1 MTASFAH
8 LHLHSQYSILDGAI
22 PITPLMA
29 HLRANGMEAAAIT
42 DHGNLFGAVEFSEAA
57 RAAGVRPIIGCEVYV
72 AQTSR
77 FDRDPETGGFNG
89 INHLILLAMDETG
102 YANLVRLVSKGY
114 LEGFYYK
121 PRIDLELLRAHHEGL
136 IATTGCLSGMAPS
149 AILRGK
155 TREAW
160 ERVEQFAALFCDRFY
175 LELQRHGI
183 PEQEIVN
190 RELLKMHEEL
200 RLPLLATNDCHYLH
214 AHDAHPHEAL
224 LCVQTGKTLDD
235 PKRFRFQGSGFYV
248 KDPRE
253 MLEVFAD
260 VPQALRGTLEL
271 AERCR
276 FELPLGRIE
285 LPEFRVP
292 AGETLESHLRKLA
305 EAGLA
310 ERLTGDPERP
320 LPAGAEEYRQRL
332 AYELDVIARCG
343 YAGYFLIVWDLI
355 RFARERGIPVG
366 PGRGSSAGSL
376 AAWALRIVDVDPVEL
391 RISFERFLNPERV
404 SMPDIDMDF
413 CMNRRGEVVRYVE
426 QKYNGVGD
434 DERRVA
440 GIVTF
445 GTMQARAA
453 LRDVGRVLGLPF
465 ADVDRVAKLVPTSL
479 GITLDEALSSSREL
493 REAVER
499 DPNLTK
505 LYDLARAVEGQIR
518 NPGKHAAGI
527 VIGRRPLLET
537 SPLYRDPRTG
547 EVLTQFDYRSVE
559 RVGLVKFDLLGLRT
573 LTIIADAVAR
583 IRATRAPDFAI
594 ERAPQDDAATF
605 DLLCRGDTEGIFQV
619 GQSGGM
625 TDLVM
630 KMRPRHFRDL
640 IPLVALY
647 RPGPLQ
653 SGMAD
658 DFINRRNGKTRVEY
672 LLPEL
677 EEILA
682 ETYGVIVYQDQV
694 LQIANRLASFTL
706 GEGDLLRR
714 AMGKKNP
721 EEMEAQRANFL
732 EGCVRNGHPR
742 ARAEQLFEIMVQFAG
757 YGFPKAHAAAYAVIT
772 HQTAFL
778 KAHYPAQF
786 IAATMTAEW
795 REHEKLSRYMRDA
808 AARGIRMRPP
818 CVNESAGDFGVT
830 EEGGAIRFGLTG
842 IKNVGEGAVEAIV
855 EARLAGGPF
864 QGLADFCARV
874 DPRRVNRRVVE
885 SLVRCGAF
893 DASGAPRAALF
904 QALDPMLERGA
915 KLQRDRAAGQG
926 SLFGGAAPELEAPLP
941 DVPEWPE
948 AQRLAGEKEI
958 LGFYLTGHP
967 LREHADALSRFAEV
981 ATSEI
986 AESHR
991 GRSLRLVG
999 MLGELSTR
1007 KTRAGGLMAKAVLE
1021 DLAGTLDV
1029 VIFPAV
1035 FDRYAEILRGTEP
1048 MLVRGQV
1055 QLETERPELQLEE
1068 VMPLSQAWS
1077 TAVRALELRVGAALV
1092 SRERLAA
1099 LRALLDLAPGPVP
1112 VTLRIELDSGAD
1124 ALLELTRHKV
1134 SVTPDWVARVEA
1146 LFGSRVVQCRC

>member
-1 MTASFAH
+1 V
-8 LHLHSQYSILDGAI
+8 
-22 PITPLMA
+22 
-29 HLRANGMEAAAIT
+29 
-42 DHGNLFGAVEFSEAA
+42 FG
-57 RAAGVRPIIGCEVYV
+57 
-72 AQTSR
+72 
-77 FDRDPETGGFNG
+77 
-89 INHLILLAMDETG
+89 
-102 YANLVRLVSKGY
+102 
-114 LEGFYYK
+114 
-121 PRIDLELLRAHHEGL
+121 DL
-136 IATTGCLSGMAPS
+136 
-149 AILRGK
+149 
-155 TREAW
+155 
-160 ERVEQFAALFCDRFY
+160 
-175 LELQRHGI
+175 
-183 PEQEIVN
+183 
-190 RELLKMHEEL
+190 
-200 RLPLLATNDCHYLH
+200 
-214 AHDAHPHEAL
+214 
-224 LCVQTGKTLDD
+224 
-235 PKRFRFQGSGFYV
+235 
-248 KDPRE
+248 
-253 MLEVFAD
+253 
-260 VPQALRGTLEL
+260 PQALRGTLEL

-276 FELPLGRIE
+276 FELPLGRLE

-292 AGETLESHLRKLA
+292 PGETLESHLRKLA

-310 ERLTGDPERP
+310 ERLTGDPGRP
-320 LPAGAEEYRQRL
+320 LPRGSEPYAQRL

-376 AAWALRIVDVDPVEL
+376 AAWSLRIVDVDPVEL
-391 RISFERFLNPERV
+391 DIPFERFLNPERV

-413 CMNRRGEVVRYVE
+413 CMNRRAEVVRYVE
-426 QKYNGVGD
+426 QKYNGEGD
-434 DERRVA
+434 GERRVA

-465 ADVDRVAKLVPTSL
+465 GDVDRVAKLVPTTL
-479 GITLDEALSSSREL
+479 GITLDEAFKSSREL
-493 REAVER
+493 RESVER
-499 DPNLTK
+499 DPK
-505 LYDLARAVEGQIR
+505 LQELYALARAVEGQIR

-527 VIGRRPLLET
+527 VISRGPLLET

-559 RVGLVKFDLLGLRT
+559 RIGLVKFDLLGLRT
-573 LTIIADAVAR
+573 LTIIHDAVSR
-583 IRATRAPDFAI
+583 IRATRDPGFAI
-594 ERAPQDDAATF
+594 EGAARDDAATF
-605 DLLCRGDTEGIFQV
+605 DLLGRGDTEGVFQV

-630 KMRPRHFRDL
+630 KMRPRHLRDL

-672 LLPEL
+672 LLPGL

-694 LQIANRLASFTL
+694 LKIANRLASFTL

-714 AMGKKNP
+714 AMGKKIP
-721 EEMEAQRANFL
+721 EEMEAQRARFV
-732 EGCVRNGHPR
+732 EGCVTNGHPR
-742 ARAEQLFEIMVQFAG
+742 ARAEQLFEIMAQFAG

-778 KAHYPAQF
+778 KAHFAPEF

-795 REHEKLSRYMRDA
+795 REHDKLSRYMRDA

-818 CVNESAGDFGVT
+818 CVNESGAVFDVT
-830 EEGGAIRFGLTG
+830 DGGGAIRFGLTG

-855 EARLAGGPF
+855 EAREAGGPF
-864 QGLADFCARV
+864 VGLADFCARV
-874 DPRRVNRRVVE
+874 DPKRVNRRVVE

-893 DASGAPRAALF
+893 DFRGAPRAALF
-904 QALDPMLERGA
+904 QGLDALLESGA

-926 SLFGGAAPELEAPLP
+926 SLFGGGAPEVEPPLP

-967 LREHADALSRFAEV
+967 LRAHADALARFADV
-981 ATSEI
+981 VTSEI
-986 AESHR
+986 AEAHR
-991 GRSLRLVG
+991 GRTLRLVG
-999 MLGELSTR
+999 MLGALSTR

-1035 FDRYAEILRGTEP
+1035 FDRYAELLRQTDP
-1048 MLVRGQV
+1048 VLVKGQI
-1055 QLETERPELQLEE
+1055 QLETERAEFQLEE
-1068 VMPLSQAWS
+1068 VIPLSEAWS
-1077 TAVRALELRVGAALV
+1077 SAVRALELRVGAPLV
-1092 SRERLAA
+1092 SRARLSD
-1099 LRALLDLAPGPVP
+1099 LRALLDLAPGSVP
-1112 VTLRIELDSGAD
+1112 VSFRIELEEGTE

-1146 LFGSRVVQCRC
+1146 LFGARVVQCRC